1 MQDTVAGVKRDMD
14 WKKLLGSVTESVDE
28 ELRLRNA
35 YLVAEK
41 RILRQ
46 QINGR
51 MPLTDSDRKAL
62 AEIGHKLGK
71 KVLAEIATVATP
83 DTILA
88 WHRQFAAQKVAT
100 SAAPKSVGRP
110 RIDKEVEEYV
120 LRMARENRSWGY
132 DRLVGA
138 LANLGY
144 TLSDQ
149 TVGNILKHHGI
160 PPAPQRQTTMPWR
173 EFIRIH
179 IDLLLTTDFFTE
191 VGTWYRLV
199 ISFLLVFMPCD
210 RLTLAVVHI
219 TLLLKKRWLLLISLW
234 STDGYVSLEKWVY
247 LIKERVLSGLLPFGD
262 AGGRPFLGEC
272 EAPDPRAPSPQS
284 MGKVVSIPVVNRPQI
299 RDGPMHR
306 QQRRSGRWA
315 DADREA
321 A

>member
-35 YLVAEK
+35 YLVAEN

-62 AEIGHKLGK
+62 AELGHQLGK
-71 KVLAEIATVATP
+71 KVLIEIATVATP

-88 WHRQFAAQKVAT
+88 WYRQYAAQKVDT
-100 SAAPKSVGRP
+100 SAAPRSVGRP
-110 RIDKEVEEYV
+110 RIDKEVEELV
-120 LRMARENRSWGY
+120 VRMARENRSWGY
-132 DRLVGA
+132 DRIVGA

-144 TLSDQ
+144 ALSDQ
-149 TVGNILKHHGI
+149 TVGNILKRHGI
-160 PPAPQRQTTMPWR
+160 PPAPQRQTTIPWR

-199 ISFLLVFMPCD
+199 ISSLLFFMPCD
-210 RLTLAVVHI
+210 RLTLSVVCI
-219 TLLLKKRWLLLISLW
+219 TLLLKKWWRLLISLW
-234 STDGYVSLEKWVY
+234 SIDGYVYLERCVY
-247 LIKERVLSGLLPFGD
+247 LIKETVLSGLLLFGD
-262 AGGRPFLGEC
+262 AVVRPFLGKC
-272 EAPDPRAPSPQS
+272 EAHDPCAPSSQS
-284 MGKVVSIPVVNRPQI
+284 MGKVVYMPVVNRPQI
-299 RDGPMHR
+299 RDGPRQR
-306 QQRRSGRWA
+306 QQRLSGWWSS
-315 DADREA
+315 ADREA

>member
-1 MQDTVAGVKRDMD
+1 MQDTVAGIKRGMD

-35 YLVAEK
+35 YLVAEN

-51 MPLTDSDRKAL
+51 MPLTESDRKAL

-88 WHRQFAAQKVAT
+88 WHRQCVAQKVDT

-110 RIDKEVEEYV
+110 RIDKEVEELV

-132 DRLVGA
+132 DRIVGA

-149 TVGNILKHHGI
+149 TVGNILKRHGI
-160 PPAPQRQTTMPWR
+160 PSAPQRKTTMPWR

-179 IDLLLTTDFFTE
+179 MDLLLTTDLFTE
-191 VGTWYRLV
+191 VGTWYKLV
-199 ISFLLVFMPCD
+199 IYFLLFFM
-210 RLTLAVVHI
+210 
-219 TLLLKKRWLLLISLW
+219 
-234 STDGYVSLEKWVY
+234 
-247 LIKERVLSGLLPFGD
+247 
-262 AGGRPFLGEC
+262 
-272 EAPDPRAPSPQS
+272 
-284 MGKVVSIPVVNRPQI
+284 
-299 RDGPMHR
+299 
-306 QQRRSGRWA
+306 
-315 DADREA
+315 
-321 A
+321 

>member
-1 MQDTVAGVKRDMD
+1 MD

-35 YLVAEK
+35 YLVAEN

-51 MPLTDSDRKAL
+51 VPLTDSDRKAL
-62 AEIGHKLGK
+62 AEIGQKLGK
-71 KVLAEIATVATP
+71 KALAEIATVATP

-132 DRLVGA
+132 DRIVGA

-144 TLSDQ
+144 ALSDQ
-149 TVGNILKHHGI
+149 TVGNILKRHGI
-160 PPAPQRQTTMPWR
+160 PPAPQRQTTMPWQ

-179 IDLLLTTDFFTE
+179 MDLLLTTDFFTE

-199 ISFLLVFMPCD
+199 ISSLLFFMLFD
-210 RLTLAVVHI
+210 RLTLSVVNM
-219 TLLLKKRWLLLISLW
+219 TLLLKKRWMLLISLG
-234 STDGYVSLEKWVY
+234 STDGNVYLDRWVC
-247 LIKERVLSGLLPFGD
+247 LIKETVLSGLLPFGD
-262 AGGRPFLGEC
+262 AVVRPFLGEC
-272 EAPDPRAPSPQS
+272 EAHDPHAPSPQS
-284 MGKVVSIPVVNRPQI
+284 MGKVVYMPVVNRPQI
-299 RDGPMHR
+299 RDGPRQR
-306 QQRRSGRWA
+306 QQRLSGRWA
-315 DADREA
+315 YADREA

>member
-1 MQDTVAGVKRDMD
+1 MQDTVAGIKRGMD

-28 ELRLRNA
+28 ALRLRNA
-35 YLVAEK
+35 YLVAEN

-88 WHRQFAAQKVAT
+88 WHRQCVAQKVDT

-110 RIDKEVEEYV
+110 RIDKEVEELV

-132 DRLVGA
+132 DRIVGA

-149 TVGNILKHHGI
+149 TVGNILKRHGI
-160 PPAPQRQTTMPWR
+160 PPAPQRQKTMPWR

-179 IDLLLTTDFFTE
+179 MDLLLTTDLFTE
-191 VGTWYRLV
+191 VGTWYKLV
-199 ISFLLVFMPCD
+199 IYFLLFFMPYD
-210 RLTLAVVHI
+210 RLTLSGVSRA
-219 TLLLKKRWLLLISLW
+219 LLLKKRWMLLISLW
-234 STDGYVSLEKWVY
+234 SIDSYVY
-247 LIKERVLSGLLPFGD
+247 LERWVCMIKETVLSGLLPFGD
-262 AGGRPFLGEC
+262 AVVRPFLGKC
-272 EAPDPRAPSPQS
+272 EAHDPRAPSPQS
-284 MGKVVSIPVVNRPQI
+284 MGKVVYMPVVNRPQI
-299 RDGPMHR
+299 RDGPMQR
-306 QQRRSGRWA
+306 QQRLSGRWA
-315 DADREA
+315 YADREA

>member
-1 MQDTVAGVKRDMD
+1 MD

-35 YLVAEK
+35 YLVAEN

-51 MPLTDSDRKAL
+51 VPLTDSDRKAL
-62 AEIGHKLGK
+62 AEIGQKLGK
-71 KVLAEIATVATP
+71 KALAEIATVATP

-88 WHRQFAAQKVAT
+88 WHRQFAAQKVDT

-132 DRLVGA
+132 DRIVGA

-144 TLSDQ
+144 ALSDQ
-149 TVGNILKHHGI
+149 TVGNILKRHGI
-160 PPAPQRQTTMPWR
+160 PPAPQRKKTMPWQ

-179 IDLLLTTDFFTE
+179 MDLLLATDFFTE

-199 ISFLLVFMPCD
+199 ISSLLFFMPFD
-210 RLTLAVVHI
+210 RLTLSVVNM
-219 TLLLKKRWLLLISLW
+219 TLLLKKRWMLLISLG
-234 STDGYVSLEKWVY
+234 STDGNVYLDRWVC
-247 LIKERVLSGLLPFGD
+247 LIKETMLSGLLPFGD
-262 AGGRPFLGEC
+262 AVLRPFLGEC
-272 EAPDPRAPSPQS
+272 EAHDPHAPSPQI
-284 MGKVVSIPVVNRPQI
+284 MGKVVYMPMVNRPQI
-299 RDGPMHR
+299 RDGPMQR
-306 QQRRSGRWA
+306 QQRLSGRWA
-315 DADREA
+315 YADREA

>member
-1 MQDTVAGVKRDMD
+1 MQDTVVGVKRGMD

-28 ELRLRNA
+28 ELCLRNA
-35 YLVAEK
+35 YLVAEN

-71 KVLAEIATVATP
+71 KALAEIATVATP

-88 WHRQFAAQKVAT
+88 WHRQCAAPQVDN

-110 RIDKEVEEYV
+110 RIDKEVEELV
-120 LRMARENRSWGY
+120 VRMARENRSWGY
-132 DRLVGA
+132 DRMVGA

-149 TVGNILKHHGI
+149 TVGNILKRHGI

-179 IDLLLTTDFFTE
+179 MDLLLITDFFTE

-210 RLTLAVVHI
+210 RLTLAVVSM
-219 TLLLKKRWLLLISLW
+219 TLLLKKRWMLLISWW
-234 STDGYVSLEKWVY
+234 STDGYVDLARWGC
-247 LIKERVLSGLLPFGD
+247 LLKETVLSGLLPFGD
-262 AGGRPFLGEC
+262 AVVRPFLGKC
-272 EAPDPRAPSPQS
+272 EAHDPRASSPHS
-284 MGKVVSIPVVNRPQI
+284 MGKVVDMPVVNRPQI

-306 QQRRSGRWA
+306 PQQFSGRWA

>member
-1 MQDTVAGVKRDMD
+1 MD

-35 YLVAEK
+35 YLVAEN
-41 RILRQ
+41 RMLRQ

-51 MPLTDSDRKAL
+51 IPLTESDRKA
-62 AEIGHKLGK
+62 
-71 KVLAEIATVATP
+71 LAEIATVATP

-88 WHRQFAAQKVAT
+88 WYRQYAAQKVDT

-110 RIDKEVEEYV
+110 RMDKAVEELV

-132 DRLVGA
+132 DRIVGA
-138 LANLGY
+138 VANLGY

-149 TVGNILKHHGI
+149 TVGNILKRHGI
-160 PPAPQRQTTMPWR
+160 PPAPQRKKTMPWQ

-179 IDLLLTTDFFTE
+179 MDLLLTTNFFTE

-199 ISFLLVFMPCD
+199 ISSLLFFMPCN
-210 RLTLAVVHI
+210 RLTLSVVNI
-219 TLLLKKRWLLLISLW
+219 TLLLKKRWMLLISLG
-234 STDGYVSLEKWVY
+234 STDGYVYLARWVC
-247 LIKERVLSGLLPFGD
+247 LLKETVLSGLLPFGD
-262 AGGRPFLGEC
+262 AVVRPFLGEC
-272 EAPDPRAPSPQS
+272 EAHDPCAPSSQI
-284 MGKVVSIPVVNRPQI
+284 MGKVVYMPVVHRPQI
-299 RDGPMHR
+299 RDGPMQC
-306 QQRRSGRWA
+306 QQRHSGRGA

>member
-1 MQDTVAGVKRDMD
+1 MQDTVVGAKRGMD

-28 ELRLRNA
+28 ELRLRHA
-35 YLVAEK
+35 YLVAEH

-51 MPLTDSDRKAL
+51 VPLTDSDRKAL
-62 AEIGHKLGK
+62 AEIGQKLGK
-71 KVLAEIATVATP
+71 NALAEIATVATP
-83 DTILA
+83 ATILA
-88 WHRQFAAQKVAT
+88 WHRQCAAQKVAT

-120 LRMARENRSWGY
+120 VRMAREKRSWGY
-132 DRLVGA
+132 DRMVGA

-144 TLSDQ
+144 TLRDQ
-149 TVGNILKHHGI
+149 TVGNILKRHGI
-160 PPAPQRQTTMPWR
+160 PPAPQRQTTMPWH

-179 IDLLLTTDFFTE
+179 LDLLLTTDFFTA
-191 VGTWYRLV
+191 VGTWYRRV
-199 ISFLLVFMPCD
+199 IASRLFFMPCD

>member
-1 MQDTVAGVKRDMD
+1 MD

-35 YLVAEK
+35 YLVAEN

-51 MPLTDSDRKAL
+51 VPLTDSDRKAL
-62 AEIGHKLGK
+62 AEIGQKLGK
-71 KVLAEIATVATP
+71 KALAEIATVATP

-88 WHRQFAAQKVAT
+88 WHRRFAAQKVAT

-132 DRLVGA
+132 DRIVGD

-149 TVGNILKHHGI
+149 TVGNILKRHGI
-160 PPAPQRQTTMPWR
+160 PPAPQRKKTMPWQ

-179 IDLLLTTDFFTE
+179 MDLLLTTDFFTE
-191 VGTWYRLV
+191 VGTCYRLV
-199 ISFLLVFMPCD
+199 ISSLLFFMPCD
-210 RLTLAVVHI
+210 RLTLSVVNI
-219 TLLLKKRWLLLISLW
+219 TLLLKKRWMLLISLG
-234 STDGYVSLEKWVY
+234 STDGNVYLDRWVC
-247 LIKERVLSGLLPFGD
+247 LIKETVLSGLLPFGD
-262 AGGRPFLGEC
+262 AVLRPFLGEC
-272 EAPDPRAPSPQS
+272 EAHDLHAPSPQI
-284 MGKVVSIPVVNRPQI
+284 MGKVVYMPVVNLPQI
-299 RDGPMHR
+299 RDGPMQR
-306 QQRRSGRWA
+306 QQRLSGRWA
-315 DADREA
+315 YADREA

>member
-1 MQDTVAGVKRDMD
+1 MQDTVAGIKRGMD

-35 YLVAEK
+35 YLVAEN

-88 WHRQFAAQKVAT
+88 WHRQCVAQKVDT

-110 RIDKEVEEYV
+110 RIDKEVEELV

-132 DRLVGA
+132 DRIVGA

-149 TVGNILKHHGI
+149 TVGNILKRHGI
-160 PPAPQRQTTMPWR
+160 PPAPQRQKTMPWR

-179 IDLLLTTDFFTE
+179 MDLLLTTDFFTE
-191 VGTWYRLV
+191 VGTWYKLV
-199 ISFLLVFMPCD
+199 TYSLLFFIPFD
-210 RLTLAVVHI
+210 RLLSVVSMPP
-219 TLLLKKRWLLLISLW
+219 LLKKRWMLLSALW
-234 STDGYVSLEKWVY
+234 STDGQVSLERWGC

-262 AGGRPFLGEC
+262 AVVRPFLGDC
-272 EAPDPRAPSPQS
+272 EAHDPRAPYPQN
-284 MGKVVSIPVVNRPQI
+284 MGKVVSMSIVHRLQI
-299 RDGPMHR
+299 RDGPRQR
-306 QQRRSGRWA
+306 QQRLSGQWA
-315 DADREA
+315 YADREA